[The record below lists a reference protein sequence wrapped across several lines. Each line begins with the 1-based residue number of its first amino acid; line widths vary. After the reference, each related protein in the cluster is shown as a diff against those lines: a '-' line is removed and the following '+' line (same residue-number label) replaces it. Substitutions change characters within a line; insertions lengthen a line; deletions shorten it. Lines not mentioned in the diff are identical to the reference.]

1 MKRFP
6 FLLITLFT
14 ISSNIRPSLGFL
26 SNQKIWTPHSW
37 REKSIV
43 QIPKYENQTLLTEVE
58 EKLKQKPPL
67 IFSKEC
73 ENLKRDLAQAAKGNS
88 FVIMGGDCAETFR
101 DFETDSIRDL
111 YKSLLQI
118 GILQTYITGKKSVK
132 IGRIAGQFAKPRSSP
147 FETTCNITLPSYQGD
162 IINGYE
168 FNVVSRKPDPLRML
182 AAYQQSAQ
190 TLNLLRAFSSGGL
203 ASLSQFQNW
212 SIQKQKINIDE
223 KLLKGIERSLRFING
238 LGVSFTNPLLSQTT
252 IYTGHECM
260 LLPYEE
266 SLTRLDSLSNRYY
279 DCSGH
284 FLWIGDRTRFLNSS
298 HVEFCRGIHNPIGI
312 KISKDTDV
320 KELIKIL
327 DLLNPTL
334 EYGKITLICRFGS
347 SNIHQYLPP
356 ILKETKKH
364 FHSIVWCCD
373 PMHGNTVTK
382 NGVKT
387 RYIEEISKELQ
398 SFFEILEG
406 HDLVPAGIHLEMTP
420 KDVVECISK
429 KENQTLSD
437 FMLFKKYNTLCD
449 PRLNNDQA
457 IQIISSLFSKQIP

>member
-1 MKRFP
+1 MKRLP
-6 FLLITLFT
+6 FLVITFLFR
-14 ISSNIRPSLGFL
+14 SCSGFVP
-26 SNQKIWTPHSW
+26 NQKVWTPYSW
-37 REKSIV
+37 RQKTIV
-43 QIPKYENQTLLTEVE
+43 QIPKYENQTLLIEVE
-58 EKLKQKPPL
+58 EKLKKKPPL

-111 YKSLLQI
+111 YKLLLQL
-118 GILQTYITGKKSVK
+118 GILQTYITGKKSIK
-132 IGRIAGQFAKPRSSP
+132 IGRIAGQFAKPRSSST
-147 FETTCNITLPSYQGD
+147 ETICDITLPSYQGD

-168 FNVVSRKPDPLRML
+168 FNPESREPDPLRML
-182 AAYQQSAQ
+182 ASYQQSVQ
-190 TLNLLRAFSSGGL
+190 TLNLLRAFSTGGL

-212 SIQKQKINIDE
+212 NIQKQKINADD
-223 KLLKGIERSLRFING
+223 KLLQGIERSFRFLKG
-238 LGVSFTNPLLSQTT
+238 LGISFTSPLLSQTT
-252 IYTGHECM
+252 IYTGHECL

-266 SLTRLDSLSNRYY
+266 SLTRLDSLTNRYY

-312 KISKDTDV
+312 KISKDTDAE
-320 KELIKIL
+320 ELVKIL
-327 DLLNPTL
+327 NILNPTL

-347 SNIHQYLPP
+347 ANIHQYLPP
-356 ILKETKKH
+356 ILKEVKRH

-387 RYIEEISKELQ
+387 RYIEDISKELQ
-398 SFFEILEG
+398 SFFDIIEG
-406 HDLVPAGIHLEMTP
+406 HDLIPAGIHLEMTP
-420 KDVVECISK
+420 KDVVECISTEDEK
-429 KENQTLSD
+429 NSSEPTIFN
-437 FMLFKKYNTLCD
+437 KYNTLCD
-449 PRLNNDQA
+449 PRLNNDQS
-457 IQIISSLFSKQIP
+457 IKVLSSLFSKLR